1 MLCRDVEKRATCND
15 LQVARFRNDQ
25 CPVSGAW
32 PNPSSEEK
40 KRAGCPA
47 LRESAFEHD
56 RLHAD
61 LFCDLGTCFHN
72 PRELLIRFNLG
83 RCTNKPTIVLPNCL
97 ISCFMALPFWT
108 VISDEFVILTV
119 DLDRRTAVVFLERK
133 EVHRVIDHFI
143 FLESE
148 NVSICLVVDITNYTS
163 LGDLIGFLLTRS
175 IHGEVFPLPD
185 RAFHVLVIR
194 VRFHNMFADFIL
206 LRRSSKLSETL
217 RTAMQTQPI
226 RATTSKART
235 RKEIFAVET
244 STGAADK
251 YF

>member
-1 MLCRDVEKRATCND
+1 M
-15 LQVARFRNDQ
+15 
-25 CPVSGAW
+25 
-32 PNPSSEEK
+32 
-40 KRAGCPA
+40 
-47 LRESAFEHD
+47 
-56 RLHAD
+56 
-61 LFCDLGTCFHN
+61 
-72 PRELLIRFNLG
+72 
-83 RCTNKPTIVLPNCL
+83 
-97 ISCFMALPFWT
+97 
-108 VISDEFVILTV
+108 
-119 DLDRRTAVVFLERK
+119 VFLERK

-226 RATTSKART
+226 RATAPKART

-251 YF
+251 YFRIGPTGGQPNQAGRSLPLSPAERRRPRAGPGGIVAGAASSGGPKAVRKDRRSARRDSRWSTGSRLWPGPLG